1 MDYFADTD
9 IGTYREKNEDYFYA
23 GDNLFVVCDGMGGH
37 RAGEVASK
45 LAVETF
51 VKEFKN
57 RLSDIKKSTTSGEKT
72 GSPHEVKIELTQNT
86 IKDLLISSI
95 KISNK
100 EVFKKAFSLPK
111 YYGMGT
117 TLSACY
123 IHKNRYHIIHIGD
136 SRFYIKR
143 KDELKL
149 LTSDHTIVGEL
160 LRKGEISYEDTFNH
174 PQRNYLTNVIGV
186 AEDIEPDFYSYKIL
200 PEDIII
206 ICSDGLNSM
215 LRDKEILNIVNSY
228 NETKSIVGNLIKEAI
243 KKGGMDNITVIAI
256 KI

>member
-9 IGTYREKNEDYFYA
+9 IGKYREKNEDYFYA
-23 GDNLFVVCDGMGGH
+23 SDDLFIVADGMGGH

-51 VKEFKN
+51 VREFKN
-57 RLSDIKKSTTSGEKT
+57 GLSYVIIDKNPEETAKHSGINNIQEQNIIKE
-72 GSPHEVKIELTQNT
+72 
-86 IKDLLISSI
+86 LLINSI

-100 EVFKKAFSLPK
+100 EVFKKAYSLPE

-117 TLSACY
+117 TLTACY
-123 IHKNRYHIIHIGD
+123 INNNEYNITHIGD
-136 SRFYIKR
+136 SRLYIKR
-143 KDELKL
+143 GDELNL
-149 LTSDHTIVGEL
+149 LTSDHTITGEL
-160 LRKGEISYEDTFNH
+160 LRKGEISYEEAFDH

-186 AEDIEPDFYSYKIL
+186 AEEIKPDYYSCKTL

-206 ICSDGLNSM
+206 ICSDGLSSM
-215 LRDKEILNIVNSY
+215 LRDKEILNIINK
-228 NETKSIVGNLIKEAI
+228 NKKIRDITKNLIKEAI
-243 KKGGMDNITVIAI
+243 KKGGMDNITIIAI